1 MSEEKDTIQQD
12 DIKSEEVLSSSE
24 VADNNAGNTPKTEP
38 EMPAEKINEASNN
51 KKTKTS
57 VNIISPADVKPGMI
71 IKLWQKIKET
81 NPKGETKERLQY
93 FEGTV
98 LGRKGGNEPGATITV
113 RKISNGVGVEKIFP
127 LSLPTIEKIELL
139 QKIKTRRAKLYFL
152 RDGYKKRLKKE
163 KIA

>member
-1 MSEEKDTIQQD
+1 MSEEKDTTQQD
-12 DIKSEEVLSSSE
+12 DIKIEEQPASSE
-24 VADNNAGNTPKTEP
+24 TENTPETTEEKTGKSSNKEKIKKADNL
-38 EMPAEKINEASNN
+38 
-51 KKTKTS
+51 
-57 VNIISPADVKPGMI
+57 ISPAEVKPGMI
-71 IKLWQKIKET
+71 IKLWQKIKEI

-139 QKIKTRRAKLYFL
+139 QKIKIRRAKLYFL
-152 RDGYKKRLKKE
+152 REGYKKRLKKE